1 MQYCWLVKE
10 TYNPLVCWSLF
21 KTNITILVDTRNAV
35 ATIDLDVVK
44 NCFSIAHFPETSNY
58 LRSWVAG
65 SQISPLLPCGA
76 HHTVHQLESCQLSFR
91 SAGRSTGGIQK
102 TGQPGGCR
110 EVVWERT
117 GPGQQPQQE
126 AIGKAAQPAGTGGAH
141 NAGSCWASAWLC
153 PLSGGWIGEFLKQPC
168 SSQSRGLTSLFTT

>member
-65 SQISPLLPCGA
+65 SPCSPVVPITRSINWRAANWVSDLQAGA
-76 HHTVHQLESCQLSFR
+76 QGGSKRQASQVAAERWFGREQDQGSSLSKKQLVRQHN
-91 SAGRSTGGIQK
+91 
-102 TGQPGGCR
+102 
-110 EVVWERT
+110 
-117 GPGQQPQQE
+117 QQE
-126 AIGKAAQPAGTGGAH
+126 LGELITLGAAEPQHGSALCQGG
-141 NAGSCWASAWLC
+141 G
-153 PLSGGWIGEFLKQPC
+153 
-168 SSQSRGLTSLFTT
+168 